1 MTGNQS
7 ISSYATQYTYGCV
20 EYSTGSG
27 SNQVGLAPTKIA
39 NPDLKWEATTQF
51 NAGIDFGILKNRL
64 TLSIDAYHKE
74 TNDIL
79 QSMNTAVSTGYSSIY
94 VNCGSI
100 QNNGIEAAINAVPIS
115 TKNFTWTIGANI
127 SHNKNRITDLGLP
140 ETKYGTEYYQAYY
153 GTNLSYYASAAFPV
167 NIFIKGKP
175 IGLFWGYKTN
185 GILQSDEAANGLVY
199 NGNELKAG
207 DIAYIDTNEDGI
219 INTEDRV
226 ILGDPNPDFTF
237 GFNTSFTYK
246 DFTLTAQFHGSV
258 GNEVVNANKLDNTNT
273 YYDYNI
279 LTEAYY
285 QAWRP
290 DQPST
295 TYPRIGVPLSELTDR
310 LVEDGSFLRLGSL
323 SLTWNVPVKQ
333 FKVINALQL
342 TLTGRNLFTITN
354 YTGYNPDINSFSNDP
369 KRIGIDYGS
378 APITRS
384 YSCTLNVTF

>member
-1 MTGNQS
+1 M
-7 ISSYATQYTYGCV
+7 
-20 EYSTGSG
+20 
-27 SNQVGLAPTKIA
+27 
-39 NPDLKWEATTQF
+39 
-51 NAGIDFGILKNRL
+51 
-64 TLSIDAYHKE
+64 
-74 TNDIL
+74 
-79 QSMNTAVSTGYSSIY
+79 
-94 VNCGSI
+94 
-100 QNNGIEAAINAVPIS
+100 
-115 TKNFTWTIGANI
+115 
-127 SHNKNRITDLGLP
+127 
-140 ETKYGTEYYQAYY
+140 
-153 GTNLSYYASAAFPV
+153 
-167 NIFIKGKP
+167 
-175 IGLFWGYKTN
+175 
-185 GILQSDEAANGLVY
+185 
-199 NGNELKAG
+199 
-207 DIAYIDTNEDGI
+207 
-219 INTEDRV
+219 